1 MCGNINKKKTCLAI
15 VIVGQLQSS
24 PFQGLMKNSV
34 VLATA
39 AEISV
44 LMFEIFDHFG
54 CAGQR

>member
-1 MCGNINKKKTCLAI
+1 MCGDINQACLAI
-15 VIVGQLQSS
+15 VSVGQLQIS

-39 AEISV
+39 AEIFV